1 MADPTSVPDP
11 AAAGLPAPAGA
22 APLLQVD
29 DLSVVFDGA
38 GGTVRAVDDVSFVI
52 GRGEKFALVG
62 ESGSGK
68 TMSALALLRLTGDG
82 RIGGR
87 VRFCGRDLS
96 TLSEH
101 EMRGVR
107 GKEIAMIFQEPMTA
121 LNPLYTIGDQIGET
135 LTLHEGMGRGAAR
148 ARAVELLELTGIPEP
163 QRRVDSYPHELSGG
177 QRQRAMIAMALA
189 CSPALLIADEP
200 TTALDVTIQ
209 RQIVELLDDLQRR
222 IGMSVLLIT
231 HDLPLVRRFADRV
244 GVMRHGRLL
253 EVAPT
258 AELFSAPRDPYTRRL
273 IDSHPRRSVAPLP
286 PDAPVLMA
294 GEGVG
299 CRFWFK
305 SGVFGRKPFDAVKD
319 VDVTLSRGETLG
331 IVGESGSGK
340 TTLGM
345 ALLRLAAGDP
355 SGRITFDGER
365 LDSRSQADLRPLR
378 RRMQVVFQDPYNA
391 LSPRMTIEQI
401 VGEGLGLHRPDLR
414 APARRSA
421 IEAMLAEVGLD
432 GSALQRYPH
441 EFSGGQRQRIAIAR
455 AAIVVVN
462 SPDAVQEA
470 AAPGA
475 DAGLLLL
482 DEPTSAL
489 DVSVQQQVLELL
501 AGLQRKYGLSY
512 LFITHDLAVIRA
524 MAHRVIV
531 MKDGRVVE
539 AGETLALFAAPQED
553 YTRTL
558 LSAVEG

>member
-1 MADPTSVPDP
+1 MTHPDP
-11 AAAGLPAPAGA
+11 SPADVADRAGRVGAAGSA
-22 APLLQVD
+22 ATPLLEVE
-29 DLSVVFDGA
+29 DLSVVFGVP
-38 GGTVRAVDDVSFVI
+38 GNEVRAVDGVSFVVR
-52 GRGEKFALVG
+52 RGEKFALVG

-68 TMSALALLRLTGDG
+68 TMTALALLRLTGDG

-87 VRFCGRDLS
+87 VRLGGRDLS

-121 LNPLYTIGDQIGET
+121 LNPLYTVGDQIGET

-148 ARAVELLELTGIPEP
+148 ARAIELLDLTGIPEP

-222 IGMSVLLIT
+222 LGMSVLLIT

-244 GVMRHGRLL
+244 GVMRRGRLL
-253 EVAPT
+253 EVAST
-258 AELFSAPRDPYTRRL
+258 AELFAAPRDPYTRRL
-273 IDSHPRRSVAPLP
+273 IDSHPRRAVEPLP
-286 PDAPVLMA
+286 GDARPLMA

-305 SGVFGRKPFDAVKD
+305 SGLFGRKPFDAVRD
-319 VDVTLSRGETLG
+319 VDLTLARGETLG

-345 ALLRLAAGDP
+345 TLLRLATGDP
-355 SGRITFDGER
+355 SGHVSFDGER
-365 LDSRSQADLRPLR
+365 LDGRSQAQLRPLR

-391 LSPRMTIEQI
+391 LSPRMTVEQI
-401 VGEGLGLHRPDLR
+401 VGEGLALHRPELD
-414 APARRSA
+414 APARRDA
-421 IEAMLAEVGLD
+421 IAAMLAEVGLD
-432 GSALQRYPH
+432 ASALPRYPH

-455 AAIVVVN
+455 ATVVTTQA
-462 SPDAVQEA
+462 PPGEA
-470 AAPGA
+470 ADGA
-475 DAGLLLL
+475 LLLL

-501 AGLQRKYGLSY
+501 AGLQRRYGLSY

-539 AGETLALFAAPQED
+539 AGETLALFEAPKAD

-558 LSAVEG
+558 LSAVRG